1 MAQYKIIGLP
11 NNQKK
16 SKLNNSLLP
25 VSKEVANV
33 EAEKGETVVTN
44 MSRGLNNI
52 YEMYNING
60 KKHSKGGT
68 PLALPTDEEGANGT
82 SFIFSDSKK
91 LIVKDPALL
100 EYFGV
105 SGKKPK
111 TLAQIS
117 KKWIPA
123 VNKAKEVLIDLG
135 ADRLSKQ
142 SAEMTLD
149 NASFKIAALKL
160 LQESM
165 KGMNEVPNGLEP
177 FFDKLQLDPSQ
188 VFGMDEEMAN
198 KTNEAAQKAMGGILA
213 DSVKYHNEFP
223 SLRKYTGGGPVA
235 EGDLPDDAVKHQPGT
250 KHELGQWYIIP
261 EGEPNAGKYRKATK
275 MSKLKEI
282 IADSKTGAGPI
293 TDWRDASDENLAAT
307 ATANSIIEQGIK
319 DKTIIYNK
327 KKGTIRIT
335 GKFDAPFKDKIALSR
350 VINQSGKRFGTD
362 KYKISMQNSS
372 SDYKNYNKK
381 GKLGAG
387 SFVAGFTPADYEKRF
402 VFERMRGMGMSDE
415 NAFKALEED
424 YKDPTKAKSYRK
436 EFTGWLGME
445 APETDE
451 DLMADDFY
459 KKNYKGVT
467 SGIESK
473 LGKTDYRVSMG
484 DDAYSGFEHFDAFGF
499 SSGPVWDDVPDP
511 EPDDDPNPKPT
522 PEDSS
527 TDIKTIP
534 RGLGF
539 NKELENPLA
548 YRREDINSL
557 NRAVDARWSIPQ
569 IQPWEKRVKLKTP
582 DVAYVSP
589 ERAIA
594 AKNEQVNQMMQGM
607 QTAQSAQ
614 SMGAAASSVA
624 GKAYADVA
632 TTIGQYADKNVG
644 IFNNYQNTATALAN
658 KQAQL
663 DASTANRMQ
672 EKQDTL
678 KQNIANSVGKAKD
691 KIVQMENQMI
701 TNASNLYNLNLQTTQ
716 KKKDPYTGLIY
727 TTNQKPMEPK
737 ATSTKTL
744 AQEFTDFKKGAGLTD
759 EAAMEL
765 FKASK
770 SGKWDLKKKAQED
783 NVTEPDELDI
793 LNQGTV

>member
-213 DSVKYHNEFP
+213 GSVKYQNEFP

-275 MSKLKEI
+275 LSKLKTLKLE
-282 IADSKTGAGPI
+282 KNKLTTLP
-293 TDWRDASDENLAAT
+293 E
-307 ATANSIIEQGIK
+307 GI
-319 DKTIIYNK
+319 
-327 KKGTIRIT
+327 
-335 GKFDAPFKDKIALSR
+335 GKFSSLIKLMLGGNRLGSLPAEIGNLSALRTLSLNNNNLTSLPSEIGR
-350 VINQSGKRFGTD
+350 LKVI
-362 KYKISMQNSS
+362 
-372 SDYKNYNKK
+372 KK
-381 GKLGAG
+381 LKL
-387 SFVAGFTPADYEKRF
+387 S
-402 VFERMRGMGMSDE
+402 
-415 NAFKALEED
+415 N
-424 YKDPTKAKSYRK
+424 
-436 EFTGWLGME
+436 
-445 APETDE
+445 
-451 DLMADDFY
+451 
-459 KKNYKGVT
+459 
-467 SGIESK
+467 
-473 LGKTDYRVSMG
+473 
-484 DDAYSGFEHFDAFGF
+484 
-499 SSGPVWDDVPDP
+499 
-511 EPDDDPNPKPT
+511 
-522 PEDSS
+522 
-527 TDIKTIP
+527 
-534 RGLGF
+534 
-539 NKELENPLA
+539 
-548 YRREDINSL
+548 NSL
-557 NRAVDARWSIPQ
+557 ISIPPEIRNFKNLKWLDLSKNFYRAVICLFPQVIVKPSEQSNCFVIPC
-569 IQPWEKRVKLKTP
+569 P
-582 DVAYVSP
+582 
-589 ERAIA
+589 
-594 AKNEQVNQMMQGM
+594 AKVI
-607 QTAQSAQ
+607 
-614 SMGAAASSVA
+614 
-624 GKAYADVA
+624 GK
-632 TTIGQYADKNVG
+632 
-644 IFNNYQNTATALAN
+644 
-658 KQAQL
+658 
-663 DASTANRMQ
+663 
-672 EKQDTL
+672 
-678 KQNIANSVGKAKD
+678 
-691 KIVQMENQMI
+691 
-701 TNASNLYNLNLQTTQ
+701 
-716 KKKDPYTGLIY
+716 P
-727 TTNQKPMEPK
+727 
-737 ATSTKTL
+737 
-744 AQEFTDFKKGAGLTD
+744 
-759 EAAMEL
+759 
-765 FKASK
+765 
-770 SGKWDLKKKAQED
+770 
-783 NVTEPDELDI
+783 
-793 LNQGTV
+793 